1 MINYNLVVYIGVG
14 LIIIG
19 FILFI
24 ISEMK
29 CSQLDREK
37 WLSDELS
44 KSFNKQKEKEY
55 FEYRFKK
62 LKIPHFAKKYM
73 GKNE

>member
-73 GKNE
+73 GKI

>member
-1 MINYNLVVYIGVG
+1 MINYNLVVYIGIAFYV
-14 LIIIG
+14 LI
-19 FILFI
+19 FFLFI
-24 ISEMK
+24 KNEMNK
-29 CSQLDREK
+29 SKLGRKK

-44 KSFNKQKEKEY
+44 KPFDKQKEKEY

-73 GKNE
+73 GKK

>member
-1 MINYNLVVYIGVG
+1 MNNYDLALYIGIAFYV
-14 LIIIG
+14 LI
-19 FILFI
+19 FFLFI
-24 ISEMK
+24 KNEMNK
-29 CSQLDREK
+29 SQLDREK

-44 KSFNKQKEKEY
+44 KPFNKQKEKEY

-73 GKNE
+73 GKK

>member
-1 MINYNLVVYIGVG
+1 MPSYSMIYI
-14 LIIIG
+14 LIASDLI
-19 FILFI
+19 ILFI

-44 KSFNKQKEKEY
+44 KSFDKQKEKER
-55 FEYRFKK
+55 FEKEFKFPQHIK
-62 LKIPHFAKKYM
+62 DWYGFK
-73 GKNE
+73 